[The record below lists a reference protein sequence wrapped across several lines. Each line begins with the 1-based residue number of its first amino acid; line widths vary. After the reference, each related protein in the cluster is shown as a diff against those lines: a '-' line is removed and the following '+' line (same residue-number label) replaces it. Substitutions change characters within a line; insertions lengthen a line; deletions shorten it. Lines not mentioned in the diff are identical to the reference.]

1 MRSDELKVE
10 LGLCKRVCTE
20 DFEELLAMVDK
31 KLGLQQ
37 PSVML
42 IKAGIDPS
50 VLGILS
56 GMRDYSNF
64 LKGILELTMAE
75 IELAEV
81 QEKQE
86 KEMTN
91 E

>member
-1 MRSDELKVE
+1 MRSDDLKVE

-20 DFEELLAMVDK
+20 DFNELLTMVDK
-31 KLGLQQ
+31 KLGLLQ

-64 LKGILELTMAE
+64 LREILELTT
-75 IELAEV
+75 AEV
-81 QEKQE
+81 EAAEAQEKQE
-86 KEMTN
+86 KEN
-91 E
+91 SQ